1 MIIHEGLV
9 KILLYVCMYVCMYTS
24 WYNIK
29 ILVDIEVTILLNSD
43 GITAS
48 VFENMVN
55 RLLFSNNRL
64 TRSVMVI
71 QKMSYLLLKFIN
83 FITDIYFQMNHR
95 LTLI

>member
-1 MIIHEGLV
+1 
-9 KILLYVCMYVCMYTS
+9 MYMEFIC
-24 WYNIK
+24 
-29 ILVDIEVTILLNSD
+29 SD

-71 QKMSYLLLKFIN
+71 QKMCYLLLKIIN
-83 FITDIYFQMNHR
+83 FITDIYFQKNHR
-95 LTLI
+95 LILIIFI